1 MRGGAGEDDVLEAV
15 ALVADDDDDGDDD
28 DDDDDNLALSFGEA
42 AAYHASARACSR

>member
-1 MRGGAGEDDVLEAV
+1 MEAV
-15 ALVADDDDDGDDD
+15 VLVADDD